1 MLLYAK
7 FNSNKFEG
15 ISEMQIK
22 GREDVNVDK
31 KKKGKKKLKA
41 LISKVQVCCCKGQTS
56 LEFGQK
62 NKKVEKRKK
71 DAQKSA
77 NQKSK
82 IRCMIYMEVES

>member
-31 KKKGKKKLKA
+31 KKKKEKKIEGINLK
-41 LISKVQVCCCKGQTS
+41 GTS
-56 LEFGQK
+56 LLL
-62 NKKVEKRKK
+62 
-71 DAQKSA
+71 
-77 NQKSK
+77 
-82 IRCMIYMEVES
+82 

>member
-31 KKKGKKKLKA
+31 KKKEKK
-41 LISKVQVCCCKGQTS
+41 
-56 LEFGQK
+56 
-62 NKKVEKRKK
+62 NWRH
-71 DAQKSA
+71 
-77 NQKSK
+77 
-82 IRCMIYMEVES
+82 

>member
-31 KKKGKKKLKA
+31 KKKGKK
-41 LISKVQVCCCKGQTS
+41 
-56 LEFGQK
+56 
-62 NKKVEKRKK
+62 NWRH
-71 DAQKSA
+71 
-77 NQKSK
+77 
-82 IRCMIYMEVES
+82 